1 MMMIVTFT
9 VVASSPTSSSSRD
22 GGEGGGRE
30 MGANRSTKT
39 FATTCARTTKTGCA
53 PHRVSFF
60 CGFLPVS
67 PKSLTQKIMNSF
79 GAFFGHK
86 QAEEEEEII
95 YNKQKWI
102 IIGSAHKTMMMMTM
116 SFNTTTTASCSQ
128 QLASS
133 QKTSVRGGRA
143 NNKLRAQK
151 HAIARQNGRRASSL
165 VVCDGTG
172 KFVVGGNWKCNGTI
186 DSIDKLCASLN
197 SGKITAD
204 VEVICAP
211 PMVYIDRVQSK
222 LKAPYQIAAQNCWVS
237 KGGAFTGEVSAEMLK
252 DANIPWVI
260 LGHSER
266 RSLCGETNEF
276 VGLKTKYA
284 LDTGVKVVACIGES
298 LAQREA
304 GDTLNVCFAQ
314 LKAIVDCVTEKDW
327 ENIIIA
333 YEPVWAIGTGK
344 VATPDQAQEVHAG
357 VRKWMNENVSADV
370 ASKVRIQYGGSVNAG
385 NCDELATKPD
395 IDGFLVGGASLDGEA
410 FVKICNSAA
419 HSK

>member
-1 MMMIVTFT
+1 MMI
-9 VVASSPTSSSSRD
+9 
-22 GGEGGGRE
+22 
-30 MGANRSTKT
+30 
-39 FATTCARTTKTGCA
+39 
-53 PHRVSFF
+53 
-60 CGFLPVS
+60 
-67 PKSLTQKIMNSF
+67 
-79 GAFFGHK
+79 
-86 QAEEEEEII
+86 
-95 YNKQKWI
+95 
-102 IIGSAHKTMMMMTM
+102 M
-116 SFNTTTTASCSQ
+116 SFTNTTTTSASSS

-133 QKTSVRGGRA
+133 QRATMRGGQA
-143 NNKLRAQK
+143 SNNLVKMRAQ
-151 HAIARQNGRRASSL
+151 HAFSRQNRRHASSL
-165 VVCDGTG
+165 VVCAGTG
-172 KFVVGGNWKCNGTI
+172 KFVVGGNWKCNGTK

-357 VRKWMNENVSADV
+357 VRKWMSENVSPDV

>member
-1 MMMIVTFT
+1 MAF
-9 VVASSPTSSSSRD
+9 VVVPTSAITCAYSISRSSSRQTQSSQGYD
-22 GGEGGGRE
+22 
-30 MGANRSTKT
+30 SKT
-39 FATTCARTTKTGCA
+39 MRKGLSNTRTEQ
-53 PHRVSFF
+53 FF
-60 CGFLPVS
+60 
-67 PKSLTQKIMNSF
+67 TQSRRT
-79 GAFFGHK
+79 
-86 QAEEEEEII
+86 I
-95 YNKQKWI
+95 YNNKYNSKR
-102 IIGSAHKTMMMMTM
+102 SATNNNKNK
-116 SFNTTTTASCSQ
+116 SFYVNAAK
-128 QLASS
+128 ASS
-133 QKTSVRGGRA
+133 G
-143 NNKLRAQK
+143 
-151 HAIARQNGRRASSL
+151 
-165 VVCDGTG
+165 G
-172 KFVVGGNWKCNGTI
+172 KFVVGGNWKCNG
-186 DSIDKLCASLN
+186 SIESIEKLCATLN

-204 VEVICAP
+204 VEIICAP

-222 LKAPYQIAAQNCWVS
+222 LKPPYQVAAQNCWVG

-304 GDTLNVCFAQ
+304 GNTLKVCFAQ
-314 LKAIVDCVTEKDW
+314 LQAIADCVSEKDW
-327 ENIIIA
+327 DNIIIA

-344 VATPDQAQEVHAG
+344 VATPEQAQDVHAG
-357 VRKWMNENVSADV
+357 VRKWMSENVSAVV

-385 NCDELATKPD
+385 NCDELAQKPD
-395 IDGFLVGGASLDGEA
+395 IDGFLVGGASLDGDA